1 MTKAAPTAAP
11 LVRLTGVSKGFAAT
25 SGLVPVLQD
34 VNLTINPGQ
43 KVSLM
48 GVSGSGKST
57 LLSLVAGLLRPD
69 SGSVELDG
77 VALAGLDDAAMA
89 RLRSRR
95 IGIALQSEN
104 LIPFMTAQENVELAQ
119 SFGAQKPCGKRSATQ
134 ARTMLDRMGVAHRA
148 SHLPRQMSGGEAQR
162 VSLAVALANAPALLL
177 ADEMVSQLDIE
188 TAGAVVA
195 QVFDSEMAVLF
206 VTHDAGLAARA
217 ELRLALQG
225 RSVVVL

>member
-1 MTKAAPTAAP
+1 MTTAAP
-11 LVRLTGVSKGFAAT
+11 LVRLTGVSKAFAAPN
-25 SGLVPVLQD
+25 GAVAVLQD
-34 VNLTINPGQ
+34 VSFAINPGQ

-57 LLSLVAGLLRPD
+57 VLSLIAGLLRPD
-69 SGSVELDG
+69 NGTVELDG
-77 VALAGLDDAAMA
+77 MPLARLDDAAMA

-119 SFGAQKPCGKRSATQ
+119 SFGAQKRTAKQ
-134 ARTMLDRMGVAHRA
+134 ARALLDRMGVAHRA

-177 ADEMVSQLDIE
+177 ADEMVSQLDTE
-188 TAGAVVA
+188 TAGAVIGE
-195 QVFDSEMAVLF
+195 VFDSAMAVLF

-217 ELRLALQG
+217 ELRLALQD
-225 RSVVVL
+225 RTVVVL